1 MTKNEFKLCC
11 SLFGKYYKG
20 RTLKEIL
27 KKECFVYYK
36 IDECVFNDTG
46 INTVRFGNY
55 GKNVITN
62 KLEFQCIL
70 YYLRKS
76 LCFNGFDV
84 PEEYSFKRMKD
95 FLNYFKIP
103 LEDIV

>member
-11 SLFGKYYKG
+11 SLFEKYYKG

-27 KKECFVYYK
+27 KKECFVSYK
-36 IDECVFNDTG
+36 IDECVFNDA
-46 INTVRFGNY
+46 
-55 GKNVITN
+55 
-62 KLEFQCIL
+62 QCIL
-70 YYLRKS
+70 YYHRKS

-84 PEEYSFKRMKD
+84 PEEYSFNQIND
-95 FLNYFKIP
+95 FLNYFNIP